1 MGASRPQ
8 TPRCFLVL
16 DYLFSS
22 TGNCS
27 SMLNLRPVPVTLQL
41 INCPYF
47 NVNRVVV
54 QVAAQID
61 YHVDS
66 FVVVVC
72 L

>member
-1 MGASRPQ
+1 MRSFRIINIRYG
-8 TPRCFLVL
+8 
-16 DYLFSS
+16 
-22 TGNCS
+22 
-27 SMLNLRPVPVTLQL
+27 SMAPVPVTLQL

>member
-1 MGASRPQ
+1 MG
-8 TPRCFLVL
+8 
-16 DYLFSS
+16 
-22 TGNCS
+22 
-27 SMLNLRPVPVTLQL
+27 SMVPVPVTLQL

>member
-1 MGASRPQ
+1 MKSFRIINIRYG
-8 TPRCFLVL
+8 
-16 DYLFSS
+16 S
-22 TGNCS
+22 TV
-27 SMLNLRPVPVTLQL
+27 PVPVTLQL